1 MRAMF
6 TAWIAEST
14 GHALLAGAAAGFAL
28 GALLAALAASVRTA
42 RARAAAHRAEALLAD
57 RDGMRR
63 DLLDQFR
70 LLSADVLSA
79 QARDFAQR
87 GRDAVASALAPLD
100 ARIADFRHRVD
111 AVHADSS
118 SQRGALRQQID
129 ALSAQSAAVGA
140 QADRLAHALR
150 GDNKLLGTWG
160 ELSLQR
166 LLEAAGLQQDRDFR
180 LQMVLTAPDGRTL
193 RPDAIVFLP
202 EDRCVVVDSKLSLA
216 AYLDVHNA
224 ADPETRRR
232 ALARHAA
239 ALETHIKNLSAK
251 AYQDLPGLPAT
262 PDFVL
267 LFVASEPALSLALA
281 EKPSLVEMAARRD
294 VVPVGPGGL
303 LTALRLVALLW
314 RQTNQ
319 NRAARDVFGA
329 VRSIYEKYAGFTAD
343 MQAISDSL
351 ARAAAA
357 YDAAYRKLATGPGN
371 LARQMELF
379 REENFIHPSRTP
391 PPSYLAP
398 PTLPETKPGETP

>member
-1 MRAMF
+1 MFPMF
-6 TAWIAEST
+6 TDWITESID
-14 GHALLAGAAAGFAL
+14 HALIAGAAAGFAL
-28 GALLAALAASVRTA
+28 GVLLAALVASFRIS
-42 RARAAAHRAEALLAD
+42 RARAAASRAEARLAD
-57 RDGMRR
+57 RAEMRQ

-70 LLSADVLSA
+70 LLSADTLSA
-79 QARDFAQR
+79 QARDFARQ
-87 GRDAVASALAPLD
+87 GRDTLAAVLAPLD
-100 ARIADFRHRVD
+100 ARIADFRHRID
-111 AVHADSS
+111 AVHADDS

-166 LLEAAGLQQDRDFR
+166 LLEAAGLQQNRDFR
-180 LQMVLTAPDGRTL
+180 LQMPLTSPDGHTL

-202 EDRCVVVDSKLSLA
+202 EDRCVVIDSKLPLA
-216 AYLDVHNA
+216 AYLDVHNTT
-224 ADPETRRR
+224 DPETRRR

-251 AYQDLPGLPAT
+251 SYQDLPGLPAT

-281 EKPSLVEMAARRD
+281 EKPALVELAARRD

-303 LTALRLVALLW
+303 LTALRLIALLW

-319 NRAARDVFGA
+319 NRAAREVFGA
-329 VRSIYEKYAGFTAD
+329 VRSIYEKYAGFATD

-351 ARAAAA
+351 SRAAAA
-357 YDAAYRKLATGPGN
+357 YDSAYRKLATGPGN
-371 LARQMELF
+371 LTRQMELF
-379 REENFIHPSRTP
+379 REENFIHPSKTP
-391 PPSYLAP
+391 PPAYLSP
-398 PTLPETKPGETP
+398 PSTSEPNPGETP

>member
-1 MRAMF
+1 MYLD
-6 TAWIAEST
+6 WILEST
-14 GHALLAGAAAGFAL
+14 AHALLTGAAGGFVL
-28 GALLAALAASVRTA
+28 GALAAALAASFRIA
-42 RARAAAHRAEALLAD
+42 RAKAAAARAEARVGD
-57 RDGMRR
+57 RDEMRR

-70 LLSADVLSA
+70 LLSADTLSA
-79 QARDFAQR
+79 QARDFTRQ
-87 GRDAVASALAPLD
+87 GRDALSALLAPLD
-100 ARIADFRHRVD
+100 TRIADFRARIE
-111 AVHADSS
+111 AVHTDDSA
-118 SQRGALRQQID
+118 QRGALRRQLD

-150 GDNKLLGTWG
+150 GDNRLLGTWG

-166 LLEAAGLQQDRDFR
+166 LLEAAGLQKDRDFR
-180 LQMVLTAPDGRTL
+180 LQPTLSAPDGRTL

-202 EDRCVVVDSKLSLA
+202 EDRCVVIDSKLSLA

-224 ADPETRRR
+224 DGPESRRR

-239 ALETHIKNLSAK
+239 ALEAHVKNLSAK
-251 AYQDLPGLPAT
+251 AYQDIPGLPAT

-281 EKPSLVEMAARRD
+281 EKPSIVELAANRD

-319 NRAARDVFGA
+319 NRAARDVFAA
-329 VRSIYEKYAGFTAD
+329 VRSIYDKYAGFTAD
-343 MQAISDSL
+343 MQAISDALS
-351 ARAAAA
+351 RAADA

-379 REENFIHPSRTP
+379 REENFIRPSKSP
-391 PPSYLAP
+391 APSFLKP
-398 PTLPETKPGETP
+398 SPTGENEA